1 MLFGNL
7 RCARAPRRRNMH
19 LMIQFFSYHRSS
31 HVPEMSLSY
40 LPSMSSYYPLR
51 RCTYKLL
58 LHSFLE
64 YYYTIVFV
72 HDISCASK
80 RFLMHSRNV
89 QKHFSAL
96 NLTLICIQLFT
107 CNNTTFSGSFLSEIF
122 LH

>member
-1 MLFGNL
+1 MLFGNF
-7 RCARAPRRRNMH
+7 RCARAPLRRNMH

-40 LPSMSSYYPLR
+40 LPSMSIYYPSG

-80 RFLMHSRNV
+80 GFLMHGRNF

-107 CNNTTFSGSFLSEIF
+107 CNNTTFSGSILNEIF